1 MAEAAPKPSLL
12 TLAISV
18 GAGAGIG
25 TIVGQGLRP
34 HLGWLGSIGLG
45 MIAGAIA
52 ALVVALA
59 LSKILPKRE

>member
-1 MAEAAPKPSLL
+1 MADTEPKQNLL
-12 TLAISV
+12 LLAISV

-25 TIVGQGLRP
+25 TMVGQGLRP

-45 MIAGAIA
+45 MIVGAIA
-52 ALVVALA
+52 ALAVALA